1 MTHYYRPIVRQDI
14 ARPDAA
20 LPVAGGPC
28 WVCEIEV
35 LSRAAPPFVIP
46 IQEAPQE
53 CIAAITSPR
62 APVAGLTLNQPRLM
76 GILNVTPDSF
86 SNDGVYAA
94 PDVAVQSALGM
105 VQSGADM
112 IDIGGESTRPGAETV
127 TEAEEIARTAPVIA
141 ALRAQTEAPI
151 SIDTR
156 KSSVARAALDAGASL
171 VNDVSGFTFD
181 PALSGHCAE
190 SQTPVCVMHAQ
201 GDPATMQA
209 DPRYDDVL
217 LDVYDFL
224 AAQIDGLVAAGIPRN
239 QILTDP
245 GIGFGKTQS
254 HNLALLRRI
263 SLFHT
268 LGCPILLGASRKRF
282 IGTIGK
288 GAPGSERAPG
298 SIAVGLAALAQGV
311 QILRVHDVEMTKQ
324 AIRLHNAITS
334 GDEHG

>member
-1 MTHYYRPIVRQDI
+1 MTQYYRPIVRSDI
-14 ARPDAA
+14 ARPDAG
-20 LPVAGGPC
+20 LSVAGGPC
-28 WVCEIEV
+28 WVSEIEV
-35 LSRAAPPFVIP
+35 LSRSAPPTVIP
-46 IQEAPQE
+46 ISEAPQN

-62 APVAGLTLNQPRLM
+62 ASMAGLTLDKPRLM

-94 PDVAVQSALGM
+94 PDVAVQSALSM
-105 VQSGADM
+105 VQSGADI
-112 IDIGGESTRPGAETV
+112 IDIGGESTRPGAATV
-127 TEAEEIARTAPVIA
+127 TEDEEIGRTAPVIA
-141 ALRAQTEAPI
+141 ALRGQTEAPI

-156 KSSVARAALDAGASL
+156 KSSVAQSALDAGASL

-181 PALSGHCAE
+181 PALSELCVKR
-190 SQTPVCVMHAQ
+190 QTPVCVMHAQ

-209 DPRYDDVL
+209 SPCYDDVL

-224 AAQIDGLVAAGIPRN
+224 AAQIDKLVAVGIPRA

-245 GIGFGKTQS
+245 GIGFGKTIP

-263 SLFHT
+263 SLFHS
-268 LGCPILLGASRKRF
+268 LGCPILLGASRKHL

-288 GAPGSERAPG
+288 GAPGSARASG

-334 GDEHG
+334 RGEHG